1 MKHTSLIIIVLSLIL
16 FSCGNPTQQTN
27 SSEVS
32 SQPESPEAK
41 NRSIYHW
48 KTTFDLSPED
58 ETFIQQHNIKTIYL
72 RMFDVGMDT
81 DNGIETGEIVPL
93 GTTKFFSKIPS
104 GCSYVPTV
112 YITLKALKAYNG
124 RESEL
129 ADLINKRIYAMCSWN
144 ELGKF
149 DEIQYDCDW
158 TAETKES
165 FERLCSYSKQYLER
179 NLVTLSGTI
188 RLHQIEEATYPF
200 DKGVLMIYNT
210 GSFVNPQTK
219 NSIID
224 YDDVYKYLSV
234 QDRIDKFIK
243 ARKENCPHIEMA
255 YPTYGWGV
263 LFDEEGRFRALVTDK
278 EACLLSQSRKE
289 NIRIERSEYEEV
301 IKVKELVD
309 STFGEISCG
318 NIIYHLDANN
328 LSKYESHEI
337 ENILN

>member
-1 MKHTSLIIIVLSLIL
+1 
-16 FSCGNPTQQTN
+16 
-27 SSEVS
+27 
-32 SQPESPEAK
+32 
-41 NRSIYHW
+41 
-48 KTTFDLSPED
+48 
-58 ETFIQQHNIKTIYL
+58 
-72 RMFDVGMDT
+72 MFDVGMERNEST
-81 DNGIETGEIVPL
+81 DSLEVVPL
-93 GTTKFFSKIPS
+93 GTTRFISRIPAQ
-104 GCSYVPTV
+104 CDYIPTV

-124 RESEL
+124 RESDL
-129 ADLINKRIYAMCSWN
+129 ANLIIQRIYAMCSWN

-149 DEIQYDCDW
+149 DEVQYDCDW
-158 TAETKES
+158 TAETKAS
-165 FERLCSYSKQYLER
+165 FERLCSYSKRMLER
-179 NLVTLSGTI
+179 NHIILSGTI

-210 GSFVNPQTK
+210 GSFANPQTK

-234 QDRIDKFIK
+234 QGRIDRFKK
-243 ARKENCPHIEMA
+243 ARKENCPDIEMA

-263 LFDEEGRFRALVTDK
+263 LFDDEGRFRALVTDK

-301 IKVKELVD
+301 VKVKGLVD
-309 STFGEISCG
+309 SVFWEINSG

-328 LSKYESHEI
+328 LCKYESHEI

>member
-1 MKHTSLIIIVLSLIL
+1 MKHYCFFLILVFSLIVSG
-16 FSCGNPTQQTN
+16 CGNSVQRRTSEESSRPE
-27 SSEVS
+27 SSEL
-32 SQPESPEAK
+32 K

-48 KTTFDLSPED
+48 KTTFDLTPED
-58 ETFIQQHNIKTIYL
+58 EAFIRQHDIKTIYL

-81 DNGIETGEIVPL
+81 DNGVETDEVVPL
-93 GTTKFFSKIPS
+93 GTTRFISKIPD

-112 YITLKALKAYNG
+112 YSTLKALKEYDMK
-124 RESEL
+124 ESEL
-129 ADLINKRIYAMCSWN
+129 ADLIIRRIMAMCSWN
-144 ELGKF
+144 ELGDF
-149 DEIQYDCDW
+149 HEIQYDCDW
-158 TAETKES
+158 TAETRAS
-165 FERLCSYSKQYLER
+165 FERLCRHTREVLKEHE
-179 NLVTLSGTI
+179 VILSGTI
-188 RLHQIEEATYPF
+188 RLHQIDEATYPF

-210 GSFVNPQTK
+210 GSFANPQTR

-234 QDRIDKFIK
+234 RSRVDKFIK
-243 ARKENCPHIEMA
+243 ARKGNCPHIEMA

-263 LFDEEGRFRALVTDK
+263 LFDEDGRFRALVTDK
-278 EACLLSQSRKE
+278 EASLLSQSRKE

-309 STFGEISCG
+309 NAFGEISCG

-337 ENILN
+337 ENILD